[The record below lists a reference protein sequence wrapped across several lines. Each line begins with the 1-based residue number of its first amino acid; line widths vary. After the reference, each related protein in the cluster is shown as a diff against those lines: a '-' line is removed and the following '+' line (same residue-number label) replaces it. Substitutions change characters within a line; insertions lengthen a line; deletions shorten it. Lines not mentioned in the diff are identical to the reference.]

1 MSHRHRDHD
10 SDSSDSEDETL
21 MLVNLLTLNIEA
33 RRHHRRRS
41 RLPRRVIHRD
51 YFAGENLIHHHYF
64 GPNPVYPPHV
74 FRRRFR
80 MSRPLFLRI
89 LQGLQQQDSY
99 FTQRVDA
106 TGMPGLGPL
115 QKVCAAMRVL
125 AYGLPSDAVDE
136 YIQIGESTAR
146 ECLHHFCRGII
157 AYFSGWYLRTPNEA
171 DITRI
176 MHHSESRGFPGML
189 GSIDCMHWE
198 WRNCPTAWRGQFCG
212 RNGRASMI
220 LEAVATYDLW
230 IWHAR
235 DKNDVNVL
243 HRSPVFDPMTFGRMP
258 HVHYTINGNAYNFGY
273 YLADG
278 IYPNW
283 PTFVKAIRHPYEQKK
298 VYFTQMQ
305 ESCRKDIERAFG
317 VLQARCAVLRGPAYG
332 WDRNRLTEIITA
344 CIIMHNMIVEDEGA
358 FAANIDF
365 GENTSSIEPS
375 QLIAEGRAEWVI
387 NHFDLRRQERSCS
400 LQNDIVKHLW
410 ARRGSM

>member
-1 MSHRHRDHD
+1 
-10 SDSSDSEDETL
+10 

-33 RRHHRRRS
+33 RRLHRRRS

-51 YFAGENLIHHHYF
+51 HFAGENLIHHHYF
-64 GPNPVYPPHV
+64 GSNPVYPPHV
-74 FRRRFR
+74 FHRRYALNVIRTRFDICKLFTTIVCSYIRFR

-136 YIQIGESTAR
+136 YIQIGESTTR
-146 ECLHHFCRGII
+146 ECLHHFCRAII

-198 WRNCPTAWRGQFCG
+198 WRNCPTSWRGQFCG
-212 RNGRASMI
+212 TNGRPSMI

-230 IWHAR
+230 IWHAFFGMPGTN
-235 DKNDVNVL
+235 NDVNVL
-243 HRSPVFDPMTFGRMP
+243 HRSPVFDPMTTGRMP
-258 HVHYTINGNAYNFGY
+258 PVNYTINGNAYNFGY

-283 PTFVKAIRHPYEQKK
+283 PTFLKAIRHPYEQKK

-305 ESCRKDIERAFG
+305 ESC
-317 VLQARCAVLRGPAYG
+317 
-332 WDRNRLTEIITA
+332 
-344 CIIMHNMIVEDEGA
+344 
-358 FAANIDF
+358 
-365 GENTSSIEPS
+365 
-375 QLIAEGRAEWVI
+375 
-387 NHFDLRRQERSCS
+387 
-400 LQNDIVKHLW
+400 
-410 ARRGSM
+410 